1 METRLVDHFAAEFKQ
16 KVGIDVFKYPKG
28 MAKLKKQVKRTKEIL
43 SANSEASIT
52 VESLVDEHDFRYV
65 LSSLKHAHCETDMS
79 VEMVINSSI
88 VRALFPLLVRN

>member
-16 KVGIDVFKYPKG
+16 QVGIDVLKHPKG

-52 VESLVDEHDFRYV
+52 VESLADEHDFRYV
-65 LSSLKHAHCETDMS
+65 L
-79 VEMVINSSI
+79 
-88 VRALFPLLVRN
+88 LFCTLWTLLYHVLFVKRGTCLSTS